1 MILRYALLLILGLCA
16 AFPTSAADG
25 WSGYSNPRFGY
36 SAEVPPGFALEQESD
51 NGDGASFRSDDGR
64 SRLLIFGTTV
74 EDNNFAAEARQRIG
88 WNKGEGWE
96 ITYDKVTP
104 GWASYSGARAA
115 DILYVRGVVLCDGSA
130 AYFQLEY
137 PRDALKAFNDVVS
150 RMVTSLRPA
159 EGCNQAPR
167 TAPGAAQN

>member
-1 MILRYALLLILGLCA
+1 M
-16 AFPTSAADG
+16 
-25 WSGYSNPRFGY
+25 
-36 SAEVPPGFALEQESD
+36 
-51 NGDGASFRSDDGR
+51 
-64 SRLLIFGTTV
+64 
-74 EDNNFAAEARQRIG
+74 
-88 WNKGEGWE
+88 
-96 ITYDKVTP
+96 TP